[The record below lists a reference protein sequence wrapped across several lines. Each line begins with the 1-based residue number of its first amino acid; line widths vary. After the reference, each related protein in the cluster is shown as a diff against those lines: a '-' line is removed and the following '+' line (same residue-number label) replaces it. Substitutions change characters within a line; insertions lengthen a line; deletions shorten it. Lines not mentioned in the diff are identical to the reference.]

1 MLFYNMSQAMTH
13 FLEIILVNIDNEIID
28 FNEKF
33 YEYIK
38 NKIIYYMFENK
49 KCPFNWKH
57 IMPINNIL
65 NEYYDYYINEP
76 NINDET
82 IEKYTKMCIII
93 NENIIKKEIG
103 NKIFFH
109 KQFVED
115 NPICANTN
123 WKILYYISKL

>member
-1 MLFYNMSQAMTH
+1 MTH
-13 FLEIILVNIDNEIID
+13 LLEIILVDNNDEIID
-28 FNEKF
+28 FNGQF

-49 KCPFNWKH
+49 NCPFSWKH
-57 IMPINNIL
+57 IIPKNNTL
-65 NEYYDYYINEP
+65 NQYYDYYINEP
-76 NINDET
+76 NIDDD
-82 IEKYTKMCIII
+82 IIDKYTKMCVTF

-109 KQFVED
+109 KQFLED
-115 NPICANTN
+115 NPICINTD